1 MAGPQRGGFH
11 CIPLSIY
18 IYIYTCTCSPLAN
31 SFSRSISSSVGSNW
45 IFSSVVVVVVVVDVA
60 EVFLMAVGE
69 SGRGGSIDDEG
80 ESRPINNVN
89 HLMYIYHT
97 GGIHTYGFEASTF
110 FFHCAKIPQGAIKIN
125 FIKLL
130 LLF

>member
-1 MAGPQRGGFH
+1 M
-11 CIPLSIY
+11 
-18 IYIYTCTCSPLAN
+18 
-31 SFSRSISSSVGSNW
+31 GSNW
-45 IFSSVVVVVVVVDVA
+45 IFSSVVVVVVVDVA